1 MFTWGVLNGRGMGLT
16 VTRKIKDWNQQS
28 DPSHHVIHVTSSS
41 TLRLSDTVSDASS
54 QCGFSIVMLTYH
66 IVHCSLLTL
75 HNDIIKFSSLFTPF
89 RHATVVTDTFQPNVG
104 TSLWHQYQNY
114 TYIYI
119 YMYVYIYICIYIYK
133 YTFIYPG
140 CVWKW
145 GMPPISSH
153 FHRENDDEKSMDFG
167 IPCFQTN
174 LSGLFACSG
183 LVFTTRWS
191 HAKRSAH
198 AAYKRMLGLC
208 PKMSS
213 MHLTYAPDHGHYKM
227 TLSCVKHRW
236 FVNLKSL
243 LRITLGNCLY
253 KWSI

>member
-1 MFTWGVLNGRGMGLT
+1 MISLNFHHY
-16 VTRKIKDWNQQS
+16 
-28 DPSHHVIHVTSSS
+28 SH
-41 TLRLSDTVSDASS
+41 LSDMPLLSPILFSQTLAQVSDISTR
-54 QCGFSIVMLTYH
+54 IIH
-66 IVHCSLLTL
+66 I
-75 HNDIIKFSSLFTPF
+75 
-89 RHATVVTDTFQPNVG
+89 
-104 TSLWHQYQNY
+104 
-114 TYIYI
+114 YICMYI
-119 YMYVYIYICIYIYK
+119 YMYIYIYK